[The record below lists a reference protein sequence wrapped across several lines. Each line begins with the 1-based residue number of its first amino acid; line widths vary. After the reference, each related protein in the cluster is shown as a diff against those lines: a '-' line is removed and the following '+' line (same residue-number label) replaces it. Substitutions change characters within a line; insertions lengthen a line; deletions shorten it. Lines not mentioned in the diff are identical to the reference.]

1 METKEYRM
9 EQMNVLCNHYGN
21 QINNF
26 YQGYSTP
33 AEAIISKLEQEVEFQ
48 DLFCAFVEV
57 AQELNDQAKN

>member
-1 METKEYRM
+1 M
-9 EQMNVLCNHYGN
+9 EQMNVLCNHYGRN

-26 YQGYSTP
+26 YQGNSTP
-33 AEAIISKLEQEVEFQ
+33 ASEAIISELEQEVEFQ